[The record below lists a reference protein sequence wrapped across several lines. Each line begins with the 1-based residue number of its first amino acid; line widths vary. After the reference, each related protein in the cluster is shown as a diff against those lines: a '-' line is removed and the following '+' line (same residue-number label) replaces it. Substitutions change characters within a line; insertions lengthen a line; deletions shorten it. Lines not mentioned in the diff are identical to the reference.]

1 MIRLKPALTEEEV
14 RKTGVAQIRQAYN
27 NLAKDYNRILDGNL
41 YYCHM
46 CNEFHSVDAF
56 YTDKKYA
63 SGLFPICKKCLIGMA
78 CDYDKKAN
86 QYTDNRSK
94 TMKVLE
100 MMDLPY
106 IDSMYQ
112 SALTSCA
119 EDVQDKHR
127 NTAWSHYI
135 TVIKSLPNW
144 RGKTWKDS
152 EFGVDDEEVDENG
165 FMFKSKKPRKEIY
178 KIFGAGFS
186 TEDYLYLQ
194 DQYDDWK
201 ARTQV
206 DSKSQETYII
216 RICFKLLDIWKAQR
230 NGKDTKDLDKSL
242 NDLMAAANLQPK
254 QNVANA
260 ATDTLTF
267 GQLIEKWENEKPIPE
282 PTEEF
287 KDVDGIGKYLRIWFA
302 GHLSYALGLDNGYSK
317 EYEEYVAKYKVSK
330 PEAQE
335 EGHSNDIYNKLFGV
349 EGEIN

>member
-1 MIRLKPALTEEEV
+1 
-14 RKTGVAQIRQAYN
+14 
-27 NLAKDYNRILDGNL
+27 
-41 YYCHM
+41 
-46 CNEFHSVDAF
+46 
-56 YTDKKYA
+56 
-63 SGLFPICKKCLIGMA
+63 MA
-78 CDYDKKAN
+78 CDYDKKTN
-86 QYTDNRSK
+86 TYTDNRQK
-94 TMKVLE
+94 TMDVLK

-135 TVIKSLPNW
+135 TVIKSRPNW

-267 GQLIEKWENEKPIPE
+267 FN
-282 PTEEF
+282 
-287 KDVDGIGKYLRIWFA
+287 
-302 GHLSYALGLDNGYSK
+302 
-317 EYEEYVAKYKVSK
+317 
-330 PEAQE
+330 
-335 EGHSNDIYNKLFGV
+335 
-349 EGEIN
+349 